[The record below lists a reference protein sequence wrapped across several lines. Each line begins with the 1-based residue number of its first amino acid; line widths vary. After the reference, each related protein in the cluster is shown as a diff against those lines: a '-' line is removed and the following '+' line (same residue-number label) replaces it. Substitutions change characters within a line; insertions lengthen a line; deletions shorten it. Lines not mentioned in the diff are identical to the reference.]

1 MCLFLGYSTSH
12 KGYKCLFPSGRLFIS
27 KDVIFNESRFPD
39 TELFE
44 SSTISPSTSQVSLN
58 PIPIVVPSQV
68 ISSPINPFHPVVSVE
83 ANPITSVEP
92 NSVASVD
99 DQSSP
104 SVESQHPPSLPLST
118 PVSTDLPPSST
129 TAPSTVCSA
138 PTAETSPQTSE
149 TTSPPRTVNARP
161 MPSIT

>member
-12 KGYKCLFPSGRLFIS
+12 KGYKYLSPSGKLFIS
-27 KDVIFNESRFPD
+27 KDVIFNESRFPY

-44 SSTISPSTSQVSLN
+44 SSTISPSTSLVSLN

-68 ISSPINPFHPVVSVE
+68 SSPINPINPVASVE
-83 ANPITSVEP
+83 ASPITSVEP